1 MNKSKLIERTPSELR
16 CSEGCCPA
24 IYEKTSKKGAEY
36 LVIGKVVDAKKWGL
50 NKKVGKDEILVSIPK
65 DLIDKK
71 I

>member
-1 MNKSKLIERTPSELR
+1 MKKSRLIERTPSELR

-24 IYEKTSKKGAEY
+24 IYEKNSRKGAEY
-36 LVIGKVVDAKKWGL
+36 LVIGKVIDAEKWGL
-50 NKKVGKDEILVSIPK
+50 GQKVGKDEVLISVPK